1 MTEEQA
7 NNLPKKR
14 RIFEL
19 DLLRGFF
26 VVIIIIDHLQLWPSP
41 LRYLTG
47 EGRLWV
53 TAAEGFFLI
62 SGLLVGYIRGFKNKD
77 KSLKDISIKLIKRA
91 GILYIWGVGITLAII
106 FFTKMYGGGS
116 VILPDL
122 PNKEQM
128 ESIPHLL
135 WAIISTDYFSPW
147 IYFLRLYAIMLLV
160 TPLFILLLRQGKYHI
175 IIFLMATIYYLSKY
189 THEAAL
195 EWQLLFFGAA
205 LIGYKLDS
213 IIDWLSKHRKL
224 SIAINTAIISST
236 IITICTSFFFTHGWD
251 KVEDSS
257 WKLMDINTYT
267 SMREIISPYVTSD
280 PLALTRIIL
289 SYVWFAGFLILFKT
303 FGKWIKKIFGW
314 LLTPLGQMS
323 LSAYCLQALVLPVIV
338 AYVEPSEDGWRN
350 MLISLAIVILIWGML
365 KIKIVRQLIPQ

>member
-7 NNLPKKR
+7 NNLSKRR

-135 WAIISTDYFSPW
+135 WAIVSTDYFSPW
-147 IYFLRLYAIMLLV
+147 IYFLRLYAIMLLA
-160 TPLFILLLRQGKYHI
+160 TPVFILLLRQGKYHI
-175 IIFLMATIYYLSKY
+175 IIFLMATTYYLSKY
-189 THEAAL
+189 IHEAAL

-224 SIAINTAIISST
+224 SVAINTAIISST
-236 IITICTSFFFTHGWD
+236 IITIYTSFFFTHGWD

-289 SYVWFAGFLILFKT
+289 SYIWFAGFLILFKT

-338 AYVEPSEDGWRN
+338 AYIEPSEDGWRN

>member
-1 MTEEQA
+1 
-7 NNLPKKR
+7 
-14 RIFEL
+14 
-19 DLLRGFF
+19 
-26 VVIIIIDHLQLWPSP
+26 
-41 LRYLTG
+41 
-47 EGRLWV
+47 
-53 TAAEGFFLI
+53 
-62 SGLLVGYIRGFKNKD
+62 
-77 KSLKDISIKLIKRA
+77 
-91 GILYIWGVGITLAII
+91 
-106 FFTKMYGGGS
+106 MYGGGS

-135 WAIISTDYFSPW
+135 WAIVSTDYFSPW
-147 IYFLRLYAIMLLV
+147 IYFLRLYAIMLLA
-160 TPLFILLLRQGKYHI
+160 TPVFILLLRQGKYHI
-175 IIFLMATIYYLSKY
+175 IIFLMATTYYLSKY
-189 THEAAL
+189 IHEAAL

-224 SIAINTAIISST
+224 SVAINTAIISST

-289 SYVWFAGFLILFKT
+289 SYIWFAGFLILFKT

-338 AYVEPSEDGWRN
+338 AYIEPSEDGWRN

>member
-1 MTEEQA
+1 MTEEQV
-7 NNLPKKR
+7 NNLSKRR

-135 WAIISTDYFSPW
+135 WAIVSTDYFSPW
-147 IYFLRLYAIMLLV
+147 IYFLRLYAIMLLA
-160 TPLFILLLRQGKYHI
+160 TPVFILLLRQGKYHI
-175 IIFLMATIYYLSKY
+175 IIFLMAT
-189 THEAAL
+189 T
-195 EWQLLFFGAA
+195 
-205 LIGYKLDS
+205 
-213 IIDWLSKHRKL
+213 
-224 SIAINTAIISST
+224 
-236 IITICTSFFFTHGWD
+236 
-251 KVEDSS
+251 
-257 WKLMDINTYT
+257 
-267 SMREIISPYVTSD
+267 
-280 PLALTRIIL
+280 
-289 SYVWFAGFLILFKT
+289 
-303 FGKWIKKIFGW
+303 
-314 LLTPLGQMS
+314 
-323 LSAYCLQALVLPVIV
+323 
-338 AYVEPSEDGWRN
+338 
-350 MLISLAIVILIWGML
+350 
-365 KIKIVRQLIPQ
+365 

>member
-135 WAIISTDYFSPW
+135 WAIVSTDYFSPW
-147 IYFLRLYAIMLLV
+147 IYFLRLYAIMLLA
-160 TPLFILLLRQGKYHI
+160 TPVFILLLRQGKYHI
-175 IIFLMATIYYLSKY
+175 IIFLMATTYYLSKY
-189 THEAAL
+189 IHEAAL

-205 LIGYKLDS
+205 LINYRKRTELDIESARRNGGDAMILKLLPVIDTLERAISHIPSDIAENSWVKGVSGVAKNLNKTLKS
-213 IIDWLSKHRKL
+213 IDVIRIDAKPGQEFNPELHYAVQVDENASGEH
-224 SIAINTAIISST
+224 
-236 IITICTSFFFTHGWD
+236 
-251 KVEDSS
+251 
-257 WKLMDINTYT
+257 
-267 SMREIISPYVTSD
+267 EIISEE
-280 PLALTRIIL
+280 
-289 SYVWFAGFLILFKT
+289 
-303 FGKWIKKIFGW
+303 
-314 LLTPLGQMS
+314 
-323 LSAYCLQALVLPVIV
+323 LQAGYMRNGVVLRHTMVKV
-338 AYVEPSEDGWRN
+338 TR
-350 MLISLAIVILIWGML
+350 
-365 KIKIVRQLIPQ
+365 K